1 MTCLLKRFVPFLL
14 TLMIGLV
21 LGSFL
26 GRSSSTTTVPR
37 NSSVNFVSFE
47 PERRAYG
54 CRYRNS
60 ALSTPLRFDYKP
72 EPLYTEAARRNQIEG
87 TVRVI
92 ATFNADGTV
101 SNVTPLTF
109 LPYGLTQEAKRAAEV
124 IRFTPGTVNGQ
135 PITETKTIEYNFS
148 LN

>member
-14 TLMIGLV
+14 TLGIGLM

-26 GRSSSTTTVPR
+26 GRTVPR
-37 NSSVNFVSFE
+37 SNNVNFVSFE

-54 CRYRNS
+54 CRYRNF
-60 ALSTPLRFDYKP
+60 AHSTPLSFDYKP
-72 EPLYTEAARRNQIEG
+72 EALYTNAARRNGVEG
-87 TVRVI
+87 VVRLN

-101 SNVTPLTF
+101 SNVTPITF
-109 LPYGLTQEAKRAAEV
+109 LPDGLTEQAKRAAEA
-124 IRFTPGTVNGQ
+124 IRFTPGTINGE
-135 PITETKTIEYNFS
+135 PITETKTIEYDFS